1 MRCVSLLLIGLVTA
15 CSGPE
20 VELVVRESVYVEI
33 VETWM
38 EVQGMR
44 QMAQQV
50 RADDKQLEALQE
62 AIVVASGGA
71 LDGEID
77 LDEAGLFVTTIRDV
91 LRDDGVEASEV
102 TRTCDTLRTVY
113 DTKGPREFLVQSP

>member
-1 MRCVSLLLIGLVTA
+1 MRHVSLLLIGLVTA

-91 LRDDGVEASEV
+91 LRDDVVEASEV
-102 TRTCDTLRTVY
+102 TRTWDTLRTVY

>member
-102 TRTCDTLRTVY
+102 TRTWDTLRTVY